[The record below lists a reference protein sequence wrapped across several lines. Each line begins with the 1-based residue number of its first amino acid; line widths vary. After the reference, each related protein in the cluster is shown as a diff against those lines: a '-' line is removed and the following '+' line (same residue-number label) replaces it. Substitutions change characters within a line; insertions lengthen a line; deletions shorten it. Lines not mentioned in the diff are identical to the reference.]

1 MRILMEQLYRQAYQT
16 ALAARHPLLVSHP
29 KPDGDTLG
37 AMVAFGHALDV
48 AGKAHTRFCVD
59 VPPKQYHF
67 MPGVDRVISDVAQV
81 RAARPDAVF
90 VFDAGDLR
98 FAGIDQ
104 LLRELVPQHIVNI
117 DHHVSNARFGTVN
130 VVVVDASSTAEV
142 VHRILVANGVPITH
156 GIATCLLTGLC
167 TDTSN
172 FSNPATSAP
181 ALAVGAALLRHG
193 GKFSAVLK
201 HLVRNKTVSTL
212 RLWGIALSRLAYNEQ
227 YGTASTVITLQDLAT
242 TQAEEEA
249 TEGLSNFLNAV
260 LDVPTV
266 MVLRE
271 LQGSF
276 VRGSLRTTGTRDV
289 SLVAKALGGGGHKKA
304 AGFTVRGRLEE
315 QDGRWRL
322 LVAN

>member
-1 MRILMEQLYRQAYQT
+1 MDYLYRQAYQIALT
-16 ALAARHPLLVSHP
+16 ARQPLLVSHA

-37 AMVAFGHALDV
+37 AMMAFGHALDA
-48 AGKAHTRFCVD
+48 AGKEHVRFCVD
-59 VPPKQYHF
+59 VPPRQYGF
-67 MPGVDRVISDVAQV
+67 MPGIDRVVSDTAVV
-81 RAARPDAVF
+81 RTVRPDAVF

-98 FAGIDQ
+98 FAGVDQ
-104 LLRELVPQHIVNI
+104 LLSELGPQHIVNI
-117 DHHVSNARFGTVN
+117 DHHVSNGRFGTLN

-142 VHRILVANGVPITH
+142 VHRLLVANALPITH
-156 GIATCLLTGLC
+156 GVATCLLTGLC
-167 TDTSN
+167 YDTST

-193 GKFSAVLK
+193 GKFSAVLT
-201 HLVRNKTVSTL
+201 HLVHNKTVSTL

-271 LQGSF
+271 LQGGF
-276 VRGSLRTTGTRDV
+276 IRGSLRTTGDRDV
-289 SLVAKALGGGGHKKA
+289 SLVARALGGGGHKKA
-304 AGFTVRGRLEE
+304 AGFTMRGQLLE
-315 QDGRWRL
+315 QNGRWQL